1 MYKLSCYCC
10 QVGEMWSVNHCQV
23 GEMWSVN
30 YYTGPLLISHWL
42 EYTIQGKKKDK
53 IRQIK
58 LEVYFFKLFLINPP
72 PPPSKIL

>member
-1 MYKLSCYCC
+1 MWSVNHC

-42 EYTIQGKKKDK
+42 EYTIQGKKKKTKLDK
-53 IRQIK
+53 
-58 LEVYFFKLFLINPP
+58 
-72 PPPSKIL
+72 